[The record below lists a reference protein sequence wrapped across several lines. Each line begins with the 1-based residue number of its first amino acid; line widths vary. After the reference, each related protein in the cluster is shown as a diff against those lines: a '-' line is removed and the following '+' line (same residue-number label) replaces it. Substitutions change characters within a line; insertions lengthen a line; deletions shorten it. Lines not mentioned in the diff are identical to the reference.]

1 MNPLTELWIASA
13 LGAALFFA
21 AGYSLCLVLRRT
33 EQVMTDARMAHLRAE
48 IEHVQL
54 AYAAQGHEVD
64 HLDHRAM
71 RAEQSAAELSDA
83 LSRARAEC
91 LRLDKELRR
100 NAHSTE
106 RAAAL
111 ERENAQLI
119 AQVRARALTS
129 TEAEVTEL
137 REKLERAEARARE
150 LSAELREQKGTD
162 RSPAVQRQLAELRQ
176 RIAETAK
183 ARAHWENRARELE
196 ATALP
201 AGAVE
206 AANSALTLEVQ
217 RLERT
222 ARDRGAR
229 IRALSEQVRQLEH
242 SARENALLEKKRDDL
257 AFELQRLREDR
268 ARVSEPPLTIPA
280 PAASGFILPGL
291 NEREVKH
298 SGIAP
303 RMWSEDETL
312 GAMLSRQLSLLAAQD
327 PGATAV
333 LSDEQGLPL
342 VGTGSEQDQEAV
354 SALTALIQ
362 DLACRARTL
371 VGLGRVEL
379 MEMVDSG
386 GRGLR
391 VRFFD
396 WDDQPLAL
404 GYLGRPRLV
413 QSEGEARMVSTFPL
427 RRTAR
432 SA

>member
-1 MNPLTELWIASA
+1 MNPLVELWVASA

-21 AGYSLCLVLRRT
+21 AGYSSCLVLRRA
-33 EQVMTDARMAHLRAE
+33 EQLVTDSRVAHLRAE

-54 AYAAQGHEVD
+54 VYAAQGHEID

-83 LSRARAEC
+83 LSQARAEC

-100 NAHSTE
+100 HSHSTG

-111 ERENAQLI
+111 EHENAQLV
-119 AQVRARALTS
+119 AQVRARALSS
-129 TEAEVTEL
+129 TEAEVMEL

-150 LSAELREQKGTD
+150 VSAELREQKSAD

-183 ARAHWENRARELE
+183 ARAHWESRARSME
-196 ATALP
+196 TTSVSQ
-201 AGAVE
+201 GAVE

-222 ARDRGAR
+222 ARDRAAR
-229 IRALSEQVRQLEH
+229 IRSLSERVQELER
-242 SARENALLEKKRDDL
+242 SASENAVLQKQRD
-257 AFELQRLREDR
+257 
-268 ARVSEPPLTIPA
+268 SLTVP
-280 PAASGFILPGL
+280 S
-291 NEREVKH
+291 EREVKH

-303 RMWSEDETL
+303 RMWAQDETL
-312 GAMLSRQLSLLAAQD
+312 GAMLSSQVSLLASLE

-333 LSDEQGLPL
+333 LSDEQGFPL
-342 VGTGSEQDQEAV
+342 VGTGSDEDQEAV
-354 SALTALIQ
+354 SALTALSQ
-362 DLACRARTL
+362 ELAGRARSL

-386 GRGLR
+386 GRALR

-404 GYLGRPRLV
+404 GYLGRPHLAE
-413 QSEGEARMVSTFPL
+413 SEGEARMVSTFPM
-427 RRTAR
+427 RRAAR